1 MSYTDKEMQ
10 VSTQIAYMNITQD
23 QINEYL
29 KDHIC
34 KKTRFRICYKWYI
47 RRSRRTLYRRLK
59 TKNALYQ
66 KCIFYFFVYMVS

>member
-34 KKTRFRICYKWYI
+34 KKTRLRVRYK
-47 RRSRRTLYRRLK
+47 RNLGGS
-59 TKNALYQ
+59 
-66 KCIFYFFVYMVS
+66 